1 VKVYQHILQKL
12 VTNKIRTIKKLLLI
26 LLCFPVFAFGQITP
40 YCDSIEINLLSIDTF
55 SNPRTIDFEVTS
67 NYFTNYTFPYCGLVL
82 LDNNGDTL
90 AFQPLLSGNVYGITQ
105 GLIETRTLEA
115 TSNFSYFFS
124 GVLQIVNDWHSG
136 GPTYLACSFPIN
148 FTPTGVSNTSQKAK
162 RICKRLNLLGK
173 ETKGTNNEPLFYIYD
188 DGTVERKIIME

>member
-1 VKVYQHILQKL
+1 MIG
-12 VTNKIRTIKKLLLI
+12 
-26 LLCFPVFAFGQITP
+26 FGQITP

-55 SNPRTIDFEVTS
+55 SNPKTIDFEVKP
-67 NYFTNYTFPYCGLVL
+67 NYFTNYNFPYCGLFL

-105 GLIETRTLEA
+105 GLTETRTLEA

-124 GVLQIVNDWHSG
+124 GTLQIVNDWHSG

-148 FTPTGVSNTSQKAK
+148 FTPTEVINTSQKEK
-162 RICKRLNLLGK
+162 SIWKIFNLLGREIK
-173 ETKGTNNEPLFYIYD
+173 RTNNEPIFFIYD
-188 DGTVERKIIME
+188 DGTVEKKIIIE

>member
-1 VKVYQHILQKL
+1 M
-12 VTNKIRTIKKLLLI
+12 KKLLLI
-26 LLCFPVFAFGQITP
+26 LLCLPGFVFGQITP

-55 SNPRTIDFEVTS
+55 SNPRTIDFEVIP
-67 NYFTNYTFPYCGLVL
+67 NYFTNYNFPYCGLFL

-90 AFQPLLSGNVYGITQ
+90 AYQPLLSGNVYGITQ
-105 GLIETRTLEA
+105 GLTETRTLEA

-148 FTPTGVSNTSQKAK
+148 FMPTGVNNVFQKDK
-162 RICKRLNLLGK
+162 KICKILDILGR
-173 ETKGTNNEPLFYIYD
+173 ETKQTNQPVFYLYD
-188 DGTVERKIIME
+188 DGTVEKRIVIE